1 MTAALAH
8 SYISERMKELGHEG
22 RYHLRL
28 RHFVVD
34 PLATRKIEAGLQ
46 LYILAEPKECIR
58 IQSEMGIYDVA
69 ETAAN
74 ELQYEHQG
82 KMELT
87 NYSTQVQHVLMI
99 QVIFKTK

>member
-1 MTAALAH
+1 
-8 SYISERMKELGHEG
+8 
-22 RYHLRL
+22 
-28 RHFVVD
+28 
-34 PLATRKIEAGLQ
+34 
-46 LYILAEPKECIR
+46 
-58 IQSEMGIYDVA
+58 MGIYDVA